1 MKTKNIYDHLDKDIG
16 QVDEKTIIGDPDVNT
31 DNVKKLFREKLN
43 AQENSGKTSS
53 RKIKRRGKKR
63 KEGPP

>member
-31 DNVKKLFREKLN
+31 DNVKKLFREKL
-43 AQENSGKTSS
+43 
-53 RKIKRRGKKR
+53 
-63 KEGPP
+63 

>member
-53 RKIKRRGKKR
+53 RKISRRR
-63 KEGPP
+63 SRLPF